1 MDSVLVKFVILSIR
15 NLADPNIGDDQFW
28 ITVDS
33 KGYPAT
39 IEQLDRLGM
48 DKESAIQA
56 TCVYVEDD
64 RLCVE
69 CGLPDGVV
77 ETVTPHCS
85 GFRLWPGRA
94 LSFGWTRSVIVR
106 GADLLSF
113 GDSQH
118 GGINNMSA
126 VDRC

>member
-1 MDSVLVKFVILSIR
+1 MDSALVKFVILSIR
-15 NLADPNIGDDQFW
+15 NLADPNISDDQVW
-28 ITVDS
+28 VTADS
-33 KGYPAT
+33 KGCPAT

-69 CGLPDGVV
+69 GGLPDGVV
-77 ETVTPHCS
+77 ETVTPHCP
-85 GFRLWPGRA
+85 GLRLWPGRA
-94 LSFGWTRSVIVR
+94 LSFGWTHSVIVH
-106 GADLLSF
+106 GADLLTF
-113 GDSQH
+113 GDSQY
-118 GGINNMSA
+118 GGTHNMSA

>member
-1 MDSVLVKFVILSIR
+1 MDSALVKFVILSIR
-15 NLADPNIGDDQFW
+15 NLADPNISDDQVW
-28 ITVDS
+28 VTADS
-33 KGYPAT
+33 KGCPAT
-39 IEQLDRLGM
+39 IDQLDRLGM

-69 CGLPDGVV
+69 GGLPDGVV
-77 ETVTPHCS
+77 ETVTPHCP
-85 GFRLWPGRA
+85 GLRLWPGRA
-94 LSFGWTRSVIVR
+94 LSFGWTHSVIVR

-118 GGINNMSA
+118 GGTNNMSA